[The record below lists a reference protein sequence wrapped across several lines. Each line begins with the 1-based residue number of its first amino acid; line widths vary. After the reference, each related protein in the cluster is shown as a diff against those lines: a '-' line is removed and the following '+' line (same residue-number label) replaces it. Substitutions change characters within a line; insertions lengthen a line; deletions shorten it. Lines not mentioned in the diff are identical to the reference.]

1 MAADSVNGDTE
12 ATTNTPPSPSPSPTL
27 ADSDKTPSPKLEIKY
42 VDSKYSEDPKG
53 WQYEDTSNPAGVPA
67 ELVQPVGMDTSG
79 DDSWDE
85 FCFVVVRRHPKPKEN
100 NEGTRQ
106 IAFEIV
112 VKSPYLLKACKEVM
126 THVRGI
132 SWNSPPVTVSPSCLR
147 S

>member
-1 MAADSVNGDTE
+1 MSSTTRVKTVDHYWHAEEKAWKHKDT
-12 ATTNTPPSPSPSPTL
+12 T
-27 ADSDKTPSPKLEIKY
+27 SD
-42 VDSKYSEDPKG
+42 
-53 WQYEDTSNPAGVPA
+53 VPA
-67 ELVQPVGMDTSG
+67 ELVQPVGSG
-79 DDSWDE
+79 ASSDDWEE

-126 THVRGI
+126 AHVRGI
-132 SWNSPPVTVSPSCLR
+132 SWNSPPVTVSPGCPR